1 MNNAIKFTKKGFI
14 RVGYR
19 VHDKE
24 LEFYVS
30 DTGVGIE
37 PDKLGT
43 IFDRFIKLDNF
54 VHGTGLGLSICRG
67 IADRHGASLLFEAR
81 PTGGAAAV
89 VMIDARD
96 LPL

>member
-1 MNNAIKFTKKGFI
+1 MKVSPDVHLLFEKPSVDPIIPGDKNRINQIITNFVNNAIKFTKKGFI

-43 IFDRFIKLDNF
+43 IFDRFIKLDATRSF
-54 VHGTGLGLSICRG
+54 YL
-67 IADRHGASLLFEAR
+67 
-81 PTGGAAAV
+81 
-89 VMIDARD
+89 
-96 LPL
+96 

>member
-43 IFDRFIKLDNF
+43 IFDSYL
-54 VHGTGLGLSICRG
+54 
-67 IADRHGASLLFEAR
+67 
-81 PTGGAAAV
+81 
-89 VMIDARD
+89 
-96 LPL
+96 